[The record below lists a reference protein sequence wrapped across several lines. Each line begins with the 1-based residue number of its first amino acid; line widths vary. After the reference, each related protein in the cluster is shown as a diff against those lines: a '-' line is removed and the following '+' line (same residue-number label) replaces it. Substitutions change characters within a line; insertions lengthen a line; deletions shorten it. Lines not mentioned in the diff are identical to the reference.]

1 MRVGMGYDVHR
12 LIEGRKLILGGIDIP
27 HTRGLAG
34 HSDGD
39 VLLHSIGDA
48 LLGGAGKEDIGN
60 LFPNKDPRYEG
71 ISSMILLAEIRTKVL
86 EEGFRIRN
94 VDTVIVAEKPELS
107 PYISRMKENI
117 AQVLEIEP
125 ERVGVKATTS
135 EGLGPLGTEK
145 GIACWSVASLEKKE
159 DPGRLRH
166 GTHNL

>member
-1 MRVGMGYDVHR
+1 MRVGMGYDVHP
-12 LIEGRKLILGGIDIP
+12 LVEGRKLILGGTDIP

-71 ISSMILLAEIRTKVL
+71 ISSMILLSKIKTKVL
-86 EEGFRIRN
+86 EEGFGIQN
-94 VDTVIVAEKPELS
+94 VDAVIVAEKPELS

-117 AQVLEIEP
+117 AQVLGIEP

-135 EGLGPLGTEK
+135 EGLGPLG
-145 GIACWSVASLEKKE
+145 KK
-159 DPGRLRH
+159 
-166 GTHNL
+166 

>member
-1 MRVGMGYDVHR
+1 MRVGIGYDVHP
-12 LIEGRKLILGGIDIP
+12 LIEGRKLILGGVDIP
-27 HTRGLAG
+27 HKRGLAG

-60 LFPNKDPRYEG
+60 LFPNTDPRYEG
-71 ISSMILLAEIRTKVL
+71 ISSMILLAKIRTKVL
-86 EEGFRIRN
+86 EEGFTIRN

-107 PYISRMKENI
+107 PYIPRMKENI
-117 AQVLEIEP
+117 AGVLGIEP

-135 EGLGPLGTEK
+135 EGLGPLGKER